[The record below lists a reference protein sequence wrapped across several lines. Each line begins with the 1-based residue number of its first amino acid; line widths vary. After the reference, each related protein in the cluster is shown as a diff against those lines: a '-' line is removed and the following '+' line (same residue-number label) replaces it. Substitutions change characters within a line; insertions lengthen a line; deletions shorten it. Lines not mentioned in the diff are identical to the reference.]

1 LLKGGYMEILK
12 YVVMYIIFFVA
23 GYVIY
28 YFLVT
33 NGQIKSLRGKS
44 KKKKELSA
52 ELIFLKGYYHIDIE
66 KIGMI
71 KILRIVNF
79 INALL
84 FAFLVIAVI
93 GISQIWL
100 KLLIIFVVLVP
111 ALWGTYYLLA
121 KYLKHLERKI
131 DNV

>member
-1 LLKGGYMEILK
+1 MEILK
-12 YVVMYIIFFVA
+12 YIVMYIIFFVA

>member
-1 LLKGGYMEILK
+1 MEILK
-12 YVVMYIIFFVA
+12 YVVMYIIFFIA

-100 KLLIIFVVLVP
+100 KLLIIFVLIVP
-111 ALWGTYYLLA
+111 ALWVTYYLLA
-121 KYLKHLERKI
+121 KYLKHLERKMT
-131 DNV
+131 NV

>member
-1 LLKGGYMEILK
+1 MEILK
-12 YVVMYIIFFVA
+12 YVVMYIILFVV
-23 GYVIY
+23 GYIIY

-66 KIGMI
+66 KIGLI

-100 KLLIIFVVLVP
+100 KLLIVFVLIVP
-111 ALWGTYYLLA
+111 ALWVTYYLLA
-121 KYLKHLERKI
+121 KYLKHLERKMT
-131 DNV
+131 NV

>member
-1 LLKGGYMEILK
+1 MEILK
-12 YVVMYIIFFVA
+12 YVIMYVILFVA
-23 GYVIY
+23 AYIIY
-28 YFLVT
+28 YFFVT
-33 NGQIKSLRGKS
+33 NGQIKTIRGKA

-52 ELIFLKGYYHIDIE
+52 ELIFLRDYHHINIE

-79 INALL
+79 MNALL
-84 FAFLVIAVI
+84 IAGLVIAVI
-93 GISQIWL
+93 GISQVWL
-100 KLLIIFVVLVP
+100 KLIIILVVLLP
-111 ALWGTYYLLA
+111 IIWGSYYLLA

>member
-1 LLKGGYMEILK
+1 MEILK

-121 KYLKHLERKI
+121 KYLKYLERKI

>member
-1 LLKGGYMEILK
+1 MEILK
-12 YVVMYIIFFVA
+12 YVVMYIILFVV
-23 GYVIY
+23 GYIIY

-100 KLLIIFVVLVP
+100 KLLIVFVLIVP
-111 ALWGTYYLLA
+111 ALWVTYYLLA
-121 KYLKHLERKI
+121 KYLKHLERKMT
-131 DNV
+131 NV